1 MSASEMRLIKERKT
15 GILIWVTIA
24 EVLAMSLWFSASAVS
39 ATLTSVMHLSLIET
53 PLITS
58 SVQVGFVA
66 GAMISAT
73 LGIQD
78 RLNPRMIF
86 TASAGF
92 ASFFNFLFVF
102 SVHFIILAFLLR
114 FLTGL
119 FLAGIYPV
127 AVQFISSWFPRGKG
141 LAIGLL
147 IGGLTLGSALPEF
160 MAGLSPAG
168 NWETLIF
175 ISSGLAILSA
185 VISILKFHDPPVKI
199 HRSRFTWKHISTVIK
214 NRSLMYDN
222 IGYFGHMW
230 ELYAMWAWIPTFLYL
245 SWKNYY
251 VNSLLLIYS
260 AIGAFSVIGLAGLIG
275 SILGGFISDRIGR
288 TAETIISMSI
298 SGLCSVAIG
307 FTFGQLP
314 IATLALAFVWGIT
327 VISDSAQFSTAVT
340 ELSPL
345 EFTGSALT
353 FQMAIGFLIAVGSID
368 LIGYVVPIVGWEFAF
383 SLLSIGPFIGVISML
398 RLRKRPDA
406 GLMASGLK

>member
-1 MSASEMRLIKERKT
+1 MKIITDRKKE
-15 GILIWVTIA
+15 ILMWVTIA

-39 ATLTSVMHLSLIET
+39 STLTAVMDLSPIET

-58 SVQVGFVA
+58 SVQIGFVA
-66 GAMISAT
+66 GALISAT
-73 LGIQD
+73 LGLQD
-78 RLNPRMIF
+78 RLNSRIIF
-86 TASAGF
+86 TVSAGF

-127 AVQFISSWFPRGKG
+127 AVQFISSWFPKGRG

-160 MAGLSPAG
+160 VVGLSLAG
-168 NWETLIF
+168 SWKILIF
-175 ISSGLAILSA
+175 ISSGLA
-185 VISILKFHDPPVKI
+185 VISAFISVLKFHDPPVKI
-199 HRSRFTWKHISTVIK
+199 RRSRFTWKHISTVIR

-230 ELYAMWAWIPTFLYL
+230 ELYAMWTWIPTFLYL
-245 SWKNYY
+245 SWRNYY

-260 AIGAFSVIGLAGLIG
+260 TIGAFAVIGLAGLVG
-275 SILGGFISDRIGR
+275 SIFGGYISDRIGR

-307 FTFGQLP
+307 FTFGLLP
-314 IATLALAFVWGIT
+314 VATLALAFIWGIT

-340 ELSPL
+340 ELSPQ

-353 FQMAIGFLIAVGSID
+353 FQMAIGFLITVGSID
-368 LIGYVVPIVGWEFAF
+368 LIGYVVPIVGWKFAF
-383 SLLSIGPFIGVISML
+383 SLLSIGPFIGVISMF

>member
-1 MSASEMRLIKERKT
+1 MRIIIDRKT
-15 GILIWVTIA
+15 GVLIWVTIA

-39 ATLTSVMHLSLIET
+39 ATLTSVMNLSPIET

-66 GAMISAT
+66 GAMISAI
-73 LGIQD
+73 LGLQD
-78 RLNPRMIF
+78 RLNSRMIF

-92 ASFFNFLFVF
+92 ASFFNFMFVF

-127 AVQFISSWFPRGKG
+127 AVQFISSWFPRGRG

-160 MAGLSPAG
+160 MVGLSLAG
-168 NWETLIF
+168 NWKTLIF
-175 ISSGLAILSA
+175 ISSGFAVLSA
-185 VISILKFHDPPVKI
+185 FISILKFHDPPVKI
-199 HRSRFTWKHISTVIK
+199 QRSRFTWKHVSTVIK

-230 ELYAMWAWIPTFLYL
+230 ELYAMWTWIPTFLYL
-245 SWKNYY
+245 SWRNYY

-260 AIGAFSVIGLAGLIG
+260 TIGAFTVIGLAGLIG
-275 SILGGFISDRIGR
+275 SILGGYISDRIGR

-340 ELSPL
+340 ELSPQ

-353 FQMAIGFLIAVGSID
+353 FQMAIGFLITGGSID

-383 SLLSIGPFIGVISML
+383 SLLSIGPFIGVISMFK
-398 RLRKRPDA
+398 LRKRPDA

>member
-1 MSASEMRLIKERKT
+1 MKIITDRKKE
-15 GILIWVTIA
+15 ILMWVTIA

-39 ATLTSVMHLSLIET
+39 STLTAVMDLSPIET

-58 SVQVGFVA
+58 SVQIGFVA
-66 GAMISAT
+66 GALISAT
-73 LGIQD
+73 LGLQD
-78 RLNPRMIF
+78 RLNSRIIF
-86 TASAGF
+86 TVSAGF

-127 AVQFISSWFPRGKG
+127 AVQFISSWFPKGRG

-160 MAGLSPAG
+160 VVGLSMAG
-168 NWETLIF
+168 NWEILIF
-175 ISSGLAILSA
+175 ISSGLA
-185 VISILKFHDPPVKI
+185 VISAFISVLKFHDPPVKI
-199 HRSRFTWKHISTVIK
+199 RRPRFTWKHISTVIR

-230 ELYAMWAWIPTFLYL
+230 ELYAMWTWIPTFLYL
-245 SWKNYY
+245 SWRNYY

-260 AIGAFSVIGLAGLIG
+260 TIGAFAVIGLAGLVG
-275 SILGGFISDRIGR
+275 SIFGGYISDRIGR

-307 FTFGQLP
+307 FTFGLLP
-314 IATLALAFVWGIT
+314 VATLALAFIWGIT

-340 ELSPL
+340 ELSPQ

-353 FQMAIGFLIAVGSID
+353 FQMAIGFLITVGSID
-368 LIGYVVPIVGWEFAF
+368 LIGYVVPIVGWKFAF
-383 SLLSIGPFIGVISML
+383 SLLSIGPFIGVISMF

>member
-1 MSASEMRLIKERKT
+1 MKIITDRKKE
-15 GILIWVTIA
+15 ILMWVTIA
-24 EVLAMSLWFSASAVS
+24 EVLAMCLWFSASAVS
-39 ATLTSVMHLSLIET
+39 STLAAVMDLSSIET

-58 SVQVGFVA
+58 SVQIGFVA
-66 GAMISAT
+66 GALISAT
-73 LGIQD
+73 LGLQD
-78 RLNPRMIF
+78 RLNSRIIF

-127 AVQFISSWFPRGKG
+127 AVQFISSWFPKGRG

-160 MAGLSPAG
+160 VVGLSLAG
-168 NWETLIF
+168 SWKILIF
-175 ISSGLAILSA
+175 ISSGLA
-185 VISILKFHDPPVKI
+185 VISAFISVLKFHDPPVKI
-199 HRSRFTWKHISTVIK
+199 RRSRFTWKHISTVIR

-230 ELYAMWAWIPTFLYL
+230 ELYAMWTWIPTFLYL
-245 SWKNYY
+245 SWRNYY

-260 AIGAFSVIGLAGLIG
+260 TIGAFAVIGLAGLVG
-275 SILGGFISDRIGR
+275 SIFGGYISDRIGR

-307 FTFGQLP
+307 FTFGLLP
-314 IATLALAFVWGIT
+314 VATLALAFIWGIT

-340 ELSPL
+340 ELSPQ

-353 FQMAIGFLIAVGSID
+353 FQMAIGFLITVGSID
-368 LIGYVVPIVGWEFAF
+368 LIGYVVPIVGWKFAF
-383 SLLSIGPFIGVISML
+383 SLLSIGPFIGVISMF

>member
-1 MSASEMRLIKERKT
+1 MKIITDRKKE
-15 GILIWVTIA
+15 ILMWVTIA

-39 ATLTSVMHLSLIET
+39 STLTAVMDLSPIET

-58 SVQVGFVA
+58 SVQIGFVA
-66 GAMISAT
+66 GALISAT
-73 LGIQD
+73 LGLQD
-78 RLNPRMIF
+78 RLNSRIIF
-86 TASAGF
+86 TVSAGF

-127 AVQFISSWFPRGKG
+127 AVQFISSWFPKGRG

-160 MAGLSPAG
+160 VVGLSLAG
-168 NWETLIF
+168 SWRILIF
-175 ISSGLAILSA
+175 ISSGLA
-185 VISILKFHDPPVKI
+185 VISGFISVLKFHDPPVKI
-199 HRSRFTWKHISTVIK
+199 RRSRFTWKHISTVIR

-230 ELYAMWAWIPTFLYL
+230 ELYAMWTWIPTFLYL
-245 SWKNYY
+245 SWRNYY

-260 AIGAFSVIGLAGLIG
+260 TIGAFAVIGLAGLVG
-275 SILGGFISDRIGR
+275 SIFGGYISDRIGR

-307 FTFGQLP
+307 FTFGLLP
-314 IATLALAFVWGIT
+314 VATLALAFIWGIT

-340 ELSPL
+340 ELSPQ

-353 FQMAIGFLIAVGSID
+353 FQMAIGFLITVGSID
-368 LIGYVVPIVGWEFAF
+368 LIGYVVPIVGWKFAF
-383 SLLSIGPFIGVISML
+383 SLLSIGPFIGVISMF

>member
-1 MSASEMRLIKERKT
+1 MRIVKDRKT
-15 GILIWVTIA
+15 VILIWVTIA

-39 ATLTSVMHLSLIET
+39 VTLTSVMHLSQIEI

-58 SVQVGFVA
+58 SVQIGFVA
-66 GAMISAT
+66 GAMLSAT
-73 LGIQD
+73 LGLQD
-78 RLNPRMIF
+78 RLNSRIIF
-86 TASAGF
+86 TASAGL
-92 ASFFNFLFVF
+92 ASFFNFMFVF

-114 FLTGL
+114 FLTGF

-127 AVQFISSWFPRGKG
+127 AVQFISSWFPRGRG

-160 MAGLSPAG
+160 VVGLSLAG
-168 NWETLIF
+168 NWENLIF
-175 ISSGLAILSA
+175 ISSGLAAVSA
-185 VISILKFHDPPVKI
+185 FISIMKFEDPPLKI
-199 HRSRFTWKHISTVIK
+199 VRSRFTWRHISTVINNK
-214 NRSLMYDN
+214 SLMYDN

-230 ELYAMWAWIPTFLYL
+230 ELYAMWTWIPTFLYL
-245 SWKNYY
+245 SWKSYY

-260 AIGAFSVIGLAGLIG
+260 TIGSFAVIGIAGLIG
-275 SILGGFISDRIGR
+275 SIFGGFISDRIGR

-298 SGLCSVAIG
+298 SGLCSMVIG

-314 IATLALAFVWGIT
+314 IATFTLAFVWGIT

-340 ELSPL
+340 ELSPR

-353 FQMAIGFLIAVGSID
+353 FQMAVGFLITVGSID

-383 SLLSIGPFIGVISML
+383 SLLSIGPFFGVISMF

>member
-1 MSASEMRLIKERKT
+1 MRIIIDRKT
-15 GILIWVTIA
+15 GVLIWVTIA

-39 ATLTSVMHLSLIET
+39 ATLTSVMNLSQIET

-66 GAMISAT
+66 GAMISAI
-73 LGIQD
+73 LGLQD
-78 RLNPRMIF
+78 RLNSRMIF

-92 ASFFNFLFVF
+92 ASFFNFMFVF

-127 AVQFISSWFPRGKG
+127 AVQFISSWFPRGRG

-160 MAGLSPAG
+160 MVGLSLAG

-175 ISSGLAILSA
+175 ISSGFAVLSA
-185 VISILKFHDPPVKI
+185 FISILKFHDPPVKI
-199 HRSRFTWKHISTVIK
+199 QRSRFTWKHVSTVIK

-230 ELYAMWAWIPTFLYL
+230 ELYAMWTWIPTFLYL
-245 SWKNYY
+245 SWRNYY

-260 AIGAFSVIGLAGLIG
+260 TIGAFTVIGLAGLIG
-275 SILGGFISDRIGR
+275 SILGGYISDRIGR

-340 ELSPL
+340 ELSPQ

-353 FQMAIGFLIAVGSID
+353 FQMAIGFLITGGSID

-383 SLLSIGPFIGVISML
+383 SLLSIGPFIGVISMFK
-398 RLRKRPDA
+398 LRKRPDA

>member
-1 MSASEMRLIKERKT
+1 MRIIIDRKT
-15 GILIWVTIA
+15 GVLIWVTIA

-39 ATLTSVMHLSLIET
+39 ATLTSVMNLSPIET

-66 GAMISAT
+66 GAMISAI
-73 LGIQD
+73 LGLQD
-78 RLNPRMIF
+78 RLNSRMIF

-92 ASFFNFLFVF
+92 ASFFNFMFVF

-127 AVQFISSWFPRGKG
+127 AVQFISAWFPRGRG

-160 MAGLSPAG
+160 MVGLSLAG
-168 NWETLIF
+168 NWKTLIF
-175 ISSGLAILSA
+175 ISSGFAVLSA
-185 VISILKFHDPPVKI
+185 FISILKFHDPPVKI
-199 HRSRFTWKHISTVIK
+199 QRSRFTWKHVSTVIK

-230 ELYAMWAWIPTFLYL
+230 ELYAMWTWIPTFLYL
-245 SWKNYY
+245 SWRNYY

-260 AIGAFSVIGLAGLIG
+260 TIGAFTVIGLAGLIG
-275 SILGGFISDRIGR
+275 SILGGYISDRIGR

-340 ELSPL
+340 ELSPQ

-353 FQMAIGFLIAVGSID
+353 FQMAIGFLITGGSID

-383 SLLSIGPFIGVISML
+383 SLLSIGPFIGVISMFK
-398 RLRKRPDA
+398 LRKRPDA

>member
-1 MSASEMRLIKERKT
+1 MRLIKERKT